1 MRRISIELVPRSS
14 ESLQGDL
21 ELVKTGFP
29 QIDTVNI
36 PDLLRFELRS
46 WEACRLVKNYYQRA
60 IPHIRAIDLDLN
72 SPLPFAD
79 CFAELGIEE
88 VLVLTGDPPQDM
100 TRMIYP
106 TDSVALIKKFK
117 QEFPQVKVY
126 AALDQYR
133 ASMRVEYDYIKRKL
147 DAGADGFF
155 TQPFYDLRLL
165 EIYAEMLEG
174 LEVFWGVSPVTSSK
188 SVTYWETKNHVI
200 FPKEFEPSL
209 EWNIKFARQALE
221 FTEQIKAHI
230 YFMPIRTNLQAFLA
244 GLFGAQMN

>member
-21 ELVKTGFP
+21 ELVKSGFP

-36 PDLLRFELRS
+36 PNLLRFELRS
-46 WEACRLVKNYYQRA
+46 WDACRLVKKYYQRA
-60 IPHIRAIDLDLN
+60 IPHLRAIDLDLN
-72 SPLPFAD
+72 SPFPFAD

-88 VLVLTGDPPQDM
+88 VLVLTGDPPQEM
-100 TRMIYP
+100 RMIYP
-106 TDSVALIKKFK
+106 TDSIALIKKLK
-117 QEFPQVKVY
+117 REFSKLKVY
-126 AALDQYR
+126 AAFDQYR
-133 ASMRVEYDYIKRKL
+133 ASMRVEYDYIQRKL

-188 SVTYWETKNHVI
+188 SVTYWEAKNHVI
-200 FPKEFEPSL
+200 FPKKFEPTL
-209 EWNIKFARQALE
+209 AWNIDFARAALE
-221 FTEQIKAHI
+221 FTSKINGHI
-230 YFMPIRTNLQAFLA
+230 YFMPIRTNLQAFLD
-244 GLFGAQMN
+244 GVFGPPAN